1 MITHT
6 GFVTYYESLMFYR
19 RVTENGQETNST
31 LKAIPYTHNISK
43 SWYTLWKNTDLM
55 IL

>member
-19 RVTENGQETNST
+19 RVKESGQETNST
-31 LKAIPYTHNISK
+31 LKAIPYTPNTSK
-43 SWYTLWKNTDLM
+43 S
-55 IL
+55 